1 MIASIIDI
9 GTNSCR
15 LMIADSKNNTV
26 NPLIKKVE
34 FTRLG
39 EGVNKTKML
48 ATEAVNR
55 TLKVLKEYKK
65 ISDSYNSE
73 KILAF
78 ATSAVRDSSNR
89 EEFLELV
96 KRECGIIIN
105 CISGI
110 EEGKAAFVG
119 GTSFLDSHYSKVL
132 LVDIGGGSTE
142 FSYGVPKKIPEHVK
156 SFDLGA
162 VRFKEMLEEGTT
174 YQELENHINN
184 ELSKID
190 FITSDFELLGVAAS
204 ITGQIALYYD
214 EPYDPA
220 KSHNKKLTLNMIR
233 DNFHKLSKMS
243 VEEIMKLPSI
253 NAKRADVIT
262 SGTFLLLKI
271 LEYFNK
277 EYILTSEIDLLEGHF
292 ILNILN
298 HNLI

>member
-26 NPLIKKVE
+26 NTLIKKVE

-48 ATEAVNR
+48 APEAVNR
-55 TLKVLKEYKK
+55 TLNVLKEYRK

-89 EEFLELV
+89 EMFLDLV
-96 KRECGIIIN
+96 KKECGIMIN

-119 GTSFLDSHYSKVL
+119 GTSFLDSQYSKVL

-142 FSYGVPKKIPEHVK
+142 FSYGLPKKIPEHVK
-156 SFDLGA
+156 SFDMGA
-162 VRFKEMLEEGTT
+162 VRFKEMLDDGIT
-174 YQELENHINN
+174 YAELEKHINN

-190 FITSDFELLGVAAS
+190 FINSDFELLGVAAS
-204 ITGQIALYYD
+204 ITGQIALYHD
-214 EPYDPA
+214 EAYDPE
-220 KSHNKKLTLNMIR
+220 KSHNKKLTLEMIK

-298 HNLI
+298 

>member
-48 ATEAVNR
+48 APEAVNR

-220 KSHNKKLTLNMIR
+220 KSHNKKLTLDMIR

-243 VEEIMKLPSI
+243 VEEIMNLPSI

-298 HNLI
+298 

>member
-15 LMIADSKNNTV
+15 LMVADSRNNTV
-26 NPLIKKVE
+26 NTLIKKVE

-48 ATEAVNR
+48 APEAVNR

-89 EEFLELV
+89 EIFLELV
-96 KRECGIIIN
+96 KKECGIIIN
-105 CISGI
+105 CISGL

-119 GTSFLDSHYSKVL
+119 GTSFLDSLYSKVL

-142 FSYGVPKKIPEHVK
+142 FSYGFPNKIPEHVK

-174 YQELENHINN
+174 YQELEDHINN

-190 FITSDFELLGVAAS
+190 FIAGDFELLGVAAS

-214 EPYDPA
+214 ETYDPE
-220 KSHNKKLTLNMIR
+220 KSHNKKLTLAMIK
-233 DNFHKLSKMS
+233 DNFHKLSRMS
-243 VEEIMKLPSI
+243 VEEITQLPSI
-253 NAKRADVIT
+253 NTKRADVIT

-298 HNLI
+298 

>member
-15 LMIADSKNNTV
+15 LMVADSRNNTV

-48 ATEAVNR
+48 APEAVNR

-214 EPYDPA
+214 ESYDPA

-298 HNLI
+298 

>member
-142 FSYGVPKKIPEHVK
+142 FSYGAPKKIPKHVK

-243 VEEIMKLPSI
+243 VEEITQLPSI

-262 SGTFLLLKI
+262 SGTFLLLKV

-298 HNLI
+298 

>member
-55 TLKVLKEYKK
+55 TLMVLKEYKK

-89 EEFLELV
+89 KEFLELV

-214 EPYDPA
+214 ESYDPT

-298 HNLI
+298 